1 MGNQSEPNAIGP
13 QNTLDLIARRPLA
26 TDKVQMIMSFVAT
39 SAQKTYR
46 SGRKDGILFYT
57 FRDITHWADI
67 ETPERG
73 GGSLLDFDCREFEVS
88 RPGRSAI
95 GIVTTPYDSRVS
107 FRRER
112 PIGESVA
119 NSSYS

>member
-73 GGSLLDFDCREFEVS
+73 GGLSWISIVGNSKFRD
-88 RPGRSAI
+88 PGALR
-95 GIVTTPYDSRVS
+95 
-107 FRRER
+107 
-112 PIGESVA
+112 
-119 NSSYS
+119 